1 MNDELPEH
9 LRPVRDI
16 LMNAAHGG
24 PGSDDEDFPPAP
36 DDLLDD
42 LEEKLG
48 GRRAVP
54 AAPVAAIPWH
64 VRLTRF
70 LGSPGFGLAAA
81 AIVVLLI
88 AVPLFKGPDRFRNND
103 TPTPTSTAA
112 VRVVLVAPD
121 DATLE
126 RLSGSGLIDP
136 ASRVIAEDAASAKA
150 VPAPKLVLD
159 FQASTLEG
167 WSADGTLIFT
177 DPLPAAADQPAA
189 IATALS
195 RLAR

>member
-1 MNDELPEH
+1 MNDDLPEH

-16 LMNAAHGG
+16 LMNAAHGS

-54 AAPVAAIPWH
+54 AAPVAAVPWH
-64 VRLTRF
+64 VRLTRLF
-70 LGSPGFGLAAA
+70 ASPGFGLAAA

-88 AVPLFKGPDRFRNND
+88 AVPLFKGPDRFRNNG
-103 TPTPTSTAA
+103 TPTNTAT

-136 ASRVIAEDAASAKA
+136 ASRVVAKDAAAAKA

-167 WSADGTLIFT
+167 WSADGTLLFT

>member
-1 MNDELPEH
+1 MNDDLPEH
-9 LRPVRDI
+9 LRPVRDL
-16 LMNAAHGG
+16 LMNAAHGS

-48 GRRAVP
+48 GRRSVP
-54 AAPVAAIPWH
+54 AAPVAAVPWH

-70 LGSPGFGLAAA
+70 LASPGFGLAAA

-88 AVPLFKGPDRFRNND
+88 AVPLFKGPDRFRNNG
-103 TPTPTSTAA
+103 TPTSSAA

-136 ASRVIAEDAASAKA
+136 ASRVIAKDAAAAKA

-167 WSADGTLIFT
+167 WSADGALLFT
-177 DPLPAAADQPAA
+177 DPLPAGADQPAA
-189 IATALS
+189 IASALS

>member
-16 LMNAAHGG
+16 LMNAAQ
-24 PGSDDEDFPPAP
+24 GSDDEDFPPAP

-54 AAPVAAIPWH
+54 AAPVAAVPWH

-88 AVPLFKGPDRFRNND
+88 AVPMFKGPDRFRNNG
-103 TPTPTSTAA
+103 TPTTNAA
-112 VRVVLVAPD
+112 VRLVLVAPD
-121 DATLE
+121 SATVE

-136 ASRVIAEDAASAKA
+136 ASRVIAENAAAAKA
-150 VPAPKLVLD
+150 VPSPKLVLD

-167 WSADGTLIFT
+167 WSADGTLLFT

>member
-1 MNDELPEH
+1 MNDEFPEH

-16 LMNAAHGG
+16 LMNAAH
-24 PGSDDEDFPPAP
+24 GSDDEDFPPAP

-48 GRRAVP
+48 GRRSVP
-54 AAPVAAIPWH
+54 AAPVAAVPWH

-88 AVPLFKGPDRFRNND
+88 AVPLLKGPDRFRNNGSS
-103 TPTPTSTAA
+103 TNTAA

-121 DATLE
+121 SATLE
-126 RLSGSGLIDP
+126 RLSDSGLIDP
-136 ASRVIAEDAASAKA
+136 ASRVIAENAAAAKA
-150 VPAPKLVLD
+150 VPSPKLVLD

-167 WSADGTLIFT
+167 WSADGTLLFT

>member
-1 MNDELPEH
+1 MNDDLPEH
-9 LRPVRDI
+9 LRPVRDL
-16 LMNAAHGG
+16 LMNAAHGS

-48 GRRAVP
+48 GRPSVP
-54 AAPVAAIPWH
+54 AAPVAAVPWH

-70 LGSPGFGLAAA
+70 LASPGFGLAAA

-88 AVPLFKGPDRFRNND
+88 AVPLFKGPDRFRNNG
-103 TPTPTSTAA
+103 TPTNTAA

-126 RLSGSGLIDP
+126 SLSNSGLIDP
-136 ASRVIAEDAASAKA
+136 ASRVIAKDAAAAKA

-167 WSADGTLIFT
+167 WSADGALLFT

-189 IATALS
+189 IASALS